1 MDSAVATEP
10 RHAAEVAPGRT
21 LAVVAASTVLT
32 LAAFVTPL
40 ATGVRTAADLGTG
53 AAGQAWLLSA
63 MSVGLAAA
71 LLVAGVAADD
81 LGHRRVFAGGMVL
94 LAAGA
99 GVVAAATSTAV
110 FVAGRVVE
118 GVGGAAVLA
127 ATLGLIAQA
136 FPAGPDRSRA
146 AALWGASVGAGT
158 GIGGGAPPGPGP
170 RPRGGAA

>member
-1 MDSAVATEP
+1 MDSVVAPELP
-10 RHAAEVAPGRT
+10 SVAHPAPGRT

-81 LGHRRVFAGGMVL
+81 LGQRR
-94 LAAGA
+94 
-99 GVVAAATSTAV
+99 VVAAAPAPLPAPGGGTPAARGTPR
-110 FVAGRVVE
+110 FLPGP
-118 GVGGAAVLA
+118 GGGGDGGAAV
-127 ATLGLIAQA
+127 
-136 FPAGPDRSRA
+136 RA
-146 AALWGASVGAGT
+146 
-158 GIGGGAPPGPGP
+158 
-170 RPRGGAA
+170 